1 MSLYLNLKLI
11 HQNYYE
17 DSSVLP
23 IMSEVSLIVL
33 SFSLQKNLDLDTEL
47 IICFNE

>member
-17 DSSVLP
+17 NSSALP
-23 IMSEVSLIVL
+23 IMSEVSYKYLL
-33 SFSLQKNLDLDTEL
+33 YY
-47 IICFNE
+47 

>member
-23 IMSEVSLIVL
+23 IMSEVSFFLKKH
-33 SFSLQKNLDLDTEL
+33 QKHRNKT
-47 IICFNE
+47 